1 MEKSFS
7 IAVEMESGEKRTLTV
22 AGPTSGSVFQ
32 QVKAMPGVRRVGRI
46 AEVGAN
52 GYVAPPQ
59 TSSAG
64 REQKADDRRQQS
76 PAAAAAA
83 GAAATGAFAGTGPR
97 VVLSSRQKTGE
108 QPFKNLYVPP
118 ERLAVFKPAPPP
130 PPKPVMKVVP
140 VVKPAAAPA
149 PAPAPVAAPMPVE
162 EPVKQ
167 AQEVVTPAA
176 SALEYRIV
184 KSRRQNGDPYLLQ
197 RGTWSEL
204 KGKRVFSIDWEK
216 GFADREKAEAHQRWM
231 AQMAAEM
238 AAVAELDDQVEE
250 EVEEV
255 EEVGA

>member
-22 AGPTSGSVFQ
+22 AGSSSGSVFQ
-32 QVKAMPGVRRVGRI
+32 QVKAMPGVRRVGRV

-76 PAAAAAA
+76 PAAPAAAA
-83 GAAATGAFAGTGPR
+83 TTGTFAGTGPR

-130 PPKPVMKVVP
+130 PPKPIVR
-140 VVKPAAAPA
+140 
-149 PAPAPVAAPMPVE
+149 APVAAPAPVVVAAAPKPVE
-162 EPVKQ
+162 SPAE
-167 AQEVVTPAA
+167 QEQTAPSTGSLETA
-176 SALEYRIV
+176 SLEYRIV

-197 RGTWSEL
+197 RGTWGEL
-204 KGKRVFSIDWEK
+204 KGKRAFSINWEK
-216 GFADREKAEAHQRWM
+216 GFPDREKAEAHQRWM

-238 AAVAELDDQVEE
+238 AEMAELDEQVE